1 MDAELAAAVAESPA
15 LPEYVRALDADVAAA
30 VADPDALDADVA
42 AAVADPDAEVEDVLA
57 VVAELWQLVMALFN
71 VV

>member
-30 VADPDALDADVA
+30 VADPDA
-42 AAVADPDAEVEDVLA
+42 EVEYVLA